1 MKTWNLKINVMVSPN
16 LSEEDIVTILQTELD
31 HPEIESLQVS
41 EIKEEEEEEEAVLKE
56 IFLYQ
61 KTLPGSCITLI
72 QPCN

>member
-16 LSEEDIVTILQTELD
+16 LSEEDIVTILQGELD
-31 HPEIESLQVS
+31 HPEIESLEVS
-41 EIKEEEEEEEAVLKE
+41 EIKEEEEAVLKE

>member
-41 EIKEEEEEEEAVLKE
+41 EIKEEEETDA
-56 IFLYQ
+56 
-61 KTLPGSCITLI
+61 
-72 QPCN
+72 